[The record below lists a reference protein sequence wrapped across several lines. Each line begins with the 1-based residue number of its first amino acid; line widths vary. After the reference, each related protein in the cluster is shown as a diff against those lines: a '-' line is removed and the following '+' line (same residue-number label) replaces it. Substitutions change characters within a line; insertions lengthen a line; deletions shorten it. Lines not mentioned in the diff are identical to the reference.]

1 MHVGMFV
8 GRDGS
13 HPVASGTYCF
23 KEMVR
28 TSLVVQRLG
37 ICLPV
42 QGTQV
47 QSLVWEDATFVRQL
61 LSPHAKTTGRPSACS
76 TQQEKPL

>member
-1 MHVGMFV
+1 MHMGMFV
-8 GRDGS
+8 GRDVGQ
-13 HPVASGTYCF
+13 PVASEAYCF
-23 KEMVR
+23 KEKVR

-47 QSLVWEDATFVRQL
+47 QFLIWEDPTRMRQL
-61 LSPHAKTTGRPSACS
+61 LSPHATTAEVWAP
-76 TQQEKPL
+76 

>member
-1 MHVGMFV
+1 MHVGMFL
-8 GRDGS
+8 GRDGG
-13 HPVASGTYCF
+13 HPVASETYCF
-23 KEMVR
+23 KEKVR

-47 QSLVWEDATFVRQL
+47 QSLVWEDPT
-61 LSPHAKTTGRPSACS
+61 
-76 TQQEKPL
+76 